1 MLTCYRTRKR
11 IGAYLDGALEGTRA
25 ESAARHLAACTAC
38 QREADG
44 LRRMRALLQQ
54 ALSQPGRVP
63 EPDWTAFWPR
73 IVRGIEEAKRQAPVQ
88 ADQGGQRM
96 WLRPRWALGGALVA
110 AFVVSMMVW
119 EPAPVPPVLE
129 APVVVNS
136 ANSDFP
142 GASLMVY
149 HTPERD
155 MTVVW
160 VFGLD
165 D

>member
-11 IGAYLDGALEGTRA
+11 IGAYLDGALEGPRA
-25 ESAARHLAACTAC
+25 ESAVRHLAACTAC
-38 QREADG
+38 QQEAEG

-54 ALSQPGRVP
+54 ALSPARHVP
-63 EPDWTAFWPR
+63 EPDWTGFWPG
-73 IVRGIEEAKRQAPVQ
+73 IVRGIEQAKRRAPVRALQ
-88 ADQGGQRM
+88 PAWR
-96 WLRPRWALGGALVA
+96 RPRWAIGGALVA
-110 AFVVSMMVW
+110 AFLVSMMLW
-119 EPAPVPPVLE
+119 ESDPVLPVLE

-136 ANSDFP
+136 ANSDHP

-160 VFGLD
+160 VFGVD

>member
-1 MLTCYRTRKR
+1 MLSCYLARKR
-11 IGAYLDGALEGTRA
+11 IGAYLDGALEGARA
-25 ESAARHLAACTAC
+25 ELAARHLAVCTSC

-54 ALSQPGRVP
+54 ALSQAGRAP
-63 EPDWTAFWPR
+63 EPDWTAFWPG
-73 IVRGIEEAKRQAPVQ
+73 IVRGIEEAKRRAPVQ
-88 ADQGGQRM
+88 AGARL

-110 AFVVSMMVW
+110 AFLVSMMVL
-119 EPAPVPPVLE
+119 EPGPVPPVLE

-136 ANSDFP
+136 ANSDYP

>member
-1 MLTCYRTRKR
+1 MLTCRRTRKR
-11 IGAYLDGALEGTRA
+11 IGAYLDGALEGARA
-25 ESAARHLAACTAC
+25 ASAARHLAVCAAC

-44 LRRMRALLQQ
+44 LRTLRALLQQ
-54 ALSQPGRVP
+54 ALSHTGRVP
-63 EPDWTAFWPR
+63 EPDWTGFWPG
-73 IVRGIEEAKRQAPVQ
+73 IVRGITQAKHRAPGRAGERVW
-88 ADQGGQRM
+88 R
-96 WLRPRWALGGALVA
+96 RPRWALGGALVV
-110 AFVVSMMVW
+110 AFLVSMMLW
-119 EPAPVPPVLE
+119 APAPVPPVLE

-136 ANSDFP
+136 ANSDYP
-142 GASLMVY
+142 GASLMIY

>member
-1 MLTCYRTRKR
+1 MLTCYLTRKR
-11 IGAYLDGALEGTRA
+11 IGAYLDGALDRAQA
-25 ESAARHLAACTAC
+25 ESAARHLATCTAC
-38 QREADG
+38 QREAAG
-44 LRRMRALLQQ
+44 LREMRALLQQ
-54 ALSQPGRVP
+54 ALSPVGTVR
-63 EPDWTAFWPR
+63 EPDWTAFWPG
-73 IVRGIEEAKRQAPVQ
+73 IVRGIEEAKRRVPVQ
-88 ADQGGQRM
+88 GRRRA

-110 AFVVSMMVW
+110 AFLVSMMLW
-119 EPAPVPPVLE
+119 TSAPPPPAVE

-136 ANSDFP
+136 ANSDYP

-160 VFGLD
+160 VFGVD